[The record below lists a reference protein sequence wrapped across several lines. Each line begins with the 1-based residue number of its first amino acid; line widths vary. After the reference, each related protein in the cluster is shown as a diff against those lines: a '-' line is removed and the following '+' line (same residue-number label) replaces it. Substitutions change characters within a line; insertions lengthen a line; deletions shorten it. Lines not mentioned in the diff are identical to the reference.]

1 MPEKMTALL
10 KTLGASTAFSF
21 EEAKNHGVLTPG
33 APIHDVDALFPRI
46 QFEVPEAPKPE
57 PKKKQE
63 KVKIIKEEPILPEGV
78 ITIGDFAKV
87 KLETAKV
94 LQAEKVPDAEKL
106 LKLQIELGAEKRQI
120 VSGIAKYYAPEE
132 LVGKIIV
139 VVANLKPVRIRGVE
153 SCGMLLAAK
162 TGDDLRLVTVDA
174 PDFPSGVSVG

>member
-1 MPEKMTALL
+1 M
-10 KTLGASTAFSF
+10 
-21 EEAKNHGVLTPG
+21 
-33 APIHDVDALFPRI
+33 
-46 QFEVPEAPKPE
+46 
-57 PKKKQE
+57 
-63 KVKIIKEEPILPEGV
+63 